1 MNFEFFSWKKKMS
14 ENVGKL
20 QVFAIRER
28 EKIKKKSFLSTQ
40 NGDLHLFYRQ
50 VFLIIRNCKENK
62 TRRLRI
68 NKIRRQNLDVIRRF
82 EGIG

>member
-1 MNFEFFSWKKKMS
+1 MS

-20 QVFAIRER
+20 QVFAIRR
-28 EKIKKKSFLSTQ
+28 GEKNKKKLFIYP

-50 VFLIIRNCKENK
+50 AFLIIRNCKENK
-62 TRRLRI
+62 NRRLRI

>member
-28 EKIKKKSFLSTQ
+28 EKIKKKAFYLPKMGIYTYFIVKSFWLSKI
-40 NGDLHLFYRQ
+40 
-50 VFLIIRNCKENK
+50 VK
-62 TRRLRI
+62 RI
-68 NKIRRQNLDVIRRF
+68 KIAV
-82 EGIG
+82 